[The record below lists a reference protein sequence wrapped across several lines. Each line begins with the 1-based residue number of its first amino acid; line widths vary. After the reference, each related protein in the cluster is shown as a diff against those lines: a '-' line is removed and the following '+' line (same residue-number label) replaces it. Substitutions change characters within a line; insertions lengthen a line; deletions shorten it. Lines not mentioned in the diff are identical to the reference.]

1 MFNISTHTCSL
12 HNDDGSTSTVCI
24 LNIVYKQIFNMECGF
39 KHCILTDVSVGTG
52 HGRSCLL
59 KWLPSHVLV
68 SKHLV
73 FKIKSLIY
81 VHINIWKNSHFV
93 GNDKAMNHGLTFF

>member
-39 KHCILTDVSVGTG
+39 KHCILTDVSVATG

-59 KWLPSHVLV
+59 KWLPSHLLV

-73 FKIKSLIY
+73 LFIQANLSIESEIITCQ
-81 VHINIWKNSHFV
+81 VIVN
-93 GNDKAMNHGLTFF
+93 